1 MAWRGAA
8 GSQGPVA
15 GEYVKRVR
23 RRHCFRTI
31 AGCALHEKHQF
42 GARKLAPPLDVV
54 VFPAPCSHAPPLT
67 PLFPSTFDI
76 QWGDAMGE
84 LLELLEAES
93 AAPEDLAEYSCLY
106 IKYLQVRVNAA
117 SRILVAA
124 KRCKTC
130 RSRD

>member
-1 MAWRGAA
+1 
-8 GSQGPVA
+8 
-15 GEYVKRVR
+15 
-23 RRHCFRTI
+23 
-31 AGCALHEKHQF
+31 
-42 GARKLAPPLDVV
+42 
-54 VFPAPCSHAPPLT
+54 
-67 PLFPSTFDI
+67 
-76 QWGDAMGE
+76 MGE

-117 SRILVAA
+117 TRILVAA